1 MIKLTLQLGKVKI
14 TLAVEAMVIVAVVM
28 MLL

>member
-1 MIKLTLQLGKVKI
+1 MIKLTLQFGKAKV
-14 TLAVEAMVIVAVVM
+14 TLAVEAAVILALVM